1 MRAARSSCAPSHGE
15 ARFQASEVGAD
26 RTSGMSGSP
35 KGRILVADDEPLT
48 LRVYARMLHHAGY
61 AVETAESG
69 QKALQAFEAGPFD
82 VIVSDLAMPDLD
94 GLSTLRAIHERDED
108 MPVLLMTSGP
118 TLESAI
124 RAVEYRAVRYLTKP
138 LGSEELLDAVE
149 IAMAHRR
156 QAALK
161 RQAEALAAERA
172 RAEVEQQELGAA
184 FDRVL
189 DGLWVAMQPIV
200 RWSTR
205 TVFGYEAL
213 LRSPEPTLPHPGAVL
228 AAAERLGR
236 LHALGRVVRRRV
248 AEAVVA
254 LPRETQVFVN
264 LHPHDLGDPD
274 VIDPLSPLSL
284 EAPRVTLE
292 ITERCALRD
301 LATARTQIDALRA
314 LGYRVAIDDLGEG
327 YAALNSVSSLE
338 PEVAK
343 IDMSLVRDLHRS
355 PNKRA
360 VVRSIVTLCQDLG
373 VTTIAEGVECA
384 AERDALAE
392 LGVDL
397 FQGYLFAKP
406 GRPFPVPE
414 F

>member
-1 MRAARSSCAPSHGE
+1 
-15 ARFQASEVGAD
+15 
-26 RTSGMSGSP
+26 MSGSP

-69 QKALQAFEAGPFD
+69 TQALQAFEAGPFD

-149 IAMAHRR
+149 IAMTHRR
-156 QAALK
+156 QADAK

-172 RAEVEQQELGAA
+172 RAQVEQQELHAA
-184 FDRVL
+184 LDRTL
-189 DGLWVAMQPIV
+189 EGLWVAMQPIV
-200 RWSTR
+200 RWSSR
-205 TVFGYEAL
+205 QVYGYEAL
-213 LRSPEPTLPHPGAVL
+213 LRSLEPALPHPGAVL
-228 AAAERLGR
+228 AAAERLSR

-248 AEAVVA
+248 AEALVA

-274 VIDPLSPLSL
+274 LVDPLAPLSL
-284 EAPRVTLE
+284 EAARVTLE
-292 ITERCALRD
+292 LTERCAIHD
-301 LATARTQIDALRA
+301 VTAAHAQIAALRA
-314 LGYRVAIDDLGEG
+314 LGYRIAIDDLGEG
-327 YAALNSVSSLE
+327 YAALNSISAFE

-343 IDMSLVRDLHRS
+343 VDMSLVRDLHRS
-355 PNKRA
+355 PKKRA